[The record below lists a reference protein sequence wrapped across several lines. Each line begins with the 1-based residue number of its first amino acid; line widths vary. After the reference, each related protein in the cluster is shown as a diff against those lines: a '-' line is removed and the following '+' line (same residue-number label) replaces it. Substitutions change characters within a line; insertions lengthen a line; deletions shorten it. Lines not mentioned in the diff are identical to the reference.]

1 MPRESRVWHPR
12 FKKYMEFIV
21 NHPNYAGMPHP
32 FKRDGSVRWVVTA
45 NSRIGQERREWWD
58 EKREEL
64 GIEKKGPWL
73 SKTARANHPTGSKP
87 CQICGREMK
96 LDYVYP
102 RRGTISQLNNIRDLT
117 TQFKYDDLL
126 TVGEVLDEIFQ
137 ILGRNAFREVA
148 KIFKIPQNVEK
159 SKENYR
165 TYILKN
171 RKRKLSP
178 GAMSDA
184 PDRLDGFHS
193 YNLCCRKI
201 QDLGRHD
208 ENLATYVEDRRAY
221 VTWCDGDW
229 KAAAWLMGEFRKSEE
244 GVCAIC
250 GKEGLVTAD
259 HIGPI
264 SLGFSQRIKPKLRPL
279 CRQCNIGR
287 RNMMSLSDVQ
297 ILIEDERSGEQVVSW
312 HSKYIWDK
320 LKALVKSDQDAR
332 RLSKLMR
339 KNLHQVLLIL
349 SNIMANGFQVF
360 LVKNFLHPEYAFYYI
375 EFDGFDPTTG
385 AYDWI
390 RKIKGDMKQYRNNAK
405 RYVRIALQSLKKYQS
420 KRNRRVHK
428 WKDREVDALV
438 NLLID
443 SLRNG
448 KEKQAINYLHQALRK
463 LADNALEDYLHAR

>member
-1 MPRESRVWHPR
+1 
-12 FKKYMEFIV
+12 
-21 NHPNYAGMPHP
+21 
-32 FKRDGSVRWVVTA
+32 
-45 NSRIGQERREWWD
+45 
-58 EKREEL
+58 
-64 GIEKKGPWL
+64 
-73 SKTARANHPTGSKP
+73 
-87 CQICGREMK
+87 
-96 LDYVYP
+96 
-102 RRGTISQLNNIRDLT
+102 
-117 TQFKYDDLL
+117 
-126 TVGEVLDEIFQ
+126 
-137 ILGRNAFREVA
+137 
-148 KIFKIPQNVEK
+148 
-159 SKENYR
+159 
-165 TYILKN
+165 
-171 RKRKLSP
+171 
-178 GAMSDA
+178 
-184 PDRLDGFHS
+184 
-193 YNLCCRKI
+193 
-201 QDLGRHD
+201 
-208 ENLATYVEDRRAY
+208 
-221 VTWCDGDW
+221 
-229 KAAAWLMGEFRKSEE
+229 
-244 GVCAIC
+244 
-250 GKEGLVTAD
+250 
-259 HIGPI
+259 
-264 SLGFSQRIKPKLRPL
+264 
-279 CRQCNIGR
+279 
-287 RNMMSLSDVQ
+287 MMSLSDVQ